1 MAYGVCKVC
10 GCTDNDPCH
19 NPEHGNCWWVDE
31 THELCSHCADKSIAD
46 DPATQHCINSKGLD
60 PYPGIE
66 RKDLASLGCPFP
78 DDAVDMCTDCPH
90 NNISSVFTGECD
102 LGIRIEP

>member
-19 NPEHGNCWWVDE
+19 NPEYGNCWWVDD
-31 THELCSHCADKSIAD
+31 THELCSHCAN
-46 DPATQHCINSKGLD
+46 TENGFD

-66 RKDLASLGCPFP
+66 RKDLAALGCPFP
-78 DDAVDMCTDCPH
+78 DDAGDMCADCSH
-90 NNISSVFTGECD
+90 NNISSIFTKECD